1 MTNDYSIKFAGTAL
15 GIMQLG
21 IVVGALSFGILAD
34 KIGARN
40 TAIFA
45 MILGVVPIIIFLLV
59 PQSPAMF
66 IVGVI
71 IFGFM
76 TTSLGTLGPLLTSL
90 LFGMKD
96 YAQIYSLAAIGLAV
110 AGILALPAYG
120 FMFPLTGS
128 YNSVLFVVLALL
140 VIDIF
145 LIIWAFV
152 GKKKLLVQGAWEEV
166 AVKADAPKEDA
177 VAAETKNA

>member
-66 IVGVI
+66 IVGVT
-71 IFGFM
+71 IFGFI
-76 TTSLGTLGPLLTSL
+76 TSSLGTLGPLLTSS
-90 LFGMKD
+90 LFG
-96 YAQIYSLAAIGLAV
+96 IEGLC
-110 AGILALPAYG
+110 
-120 FMFPLTGS
+120 S
-128 YNSVLFVVLALL
+128 NLL
-140 VIDIF
+140 SSCNWSCSSRDRSITSIRFHVPINRF
-145 LIIWAFV
+145 L
-152 GKKKLLVQGAWEEV
+152 
-166 AVKADAPKEDA
+166 
-177 VAAETKNA
+177 